1 MGISMNVLN
10 CRRKFFI
17 GVSREERGTL
27 RRVTFV
33 LRVGNNKVT
42 PLVKKKVL
50 RSPVSQV
57 ILARNGNSGSVA
69 PT

>member
-1 MGISMNVLN
+1 MSTPRRSDPRNIPINVLN
-10 CRRKFFI
+10 CRGKFFI

-50 RSPVSQV
+50 
-57 ILARNGNSGSVA
+57 G
-69 PT
+69 T